1 MSSDRAGRLA
11 FMNNDRNE
19 MKVYRKMIDKL
30 WKKLFKIFLV
40 TIFLFCAAFGQESKL
55 VRKNGTVS
63 FITSQNIY
71 VKFENTSGILA
82 GDTLYYNSRD
92 NALPVMI
99 VRFISSISAEGQKI
113 SNINIKVG
121 DPLFA
126 LVKSSGTKAMQ
137 FPVAGN
143 ERDTNLVNDNSKI
156 VKADKFNIP
165 KNRSTFFGSI
175 SANSFSNYA
184 NYINSVGI
192 QRWNYTVNLNA
203 ENIGGSPFY
212 FTNYM
217 NLNYMSSEWS
227 DVKANVFNNLRV
239 YDFSLGYKVNGFSAW
254 IGRHTNYNIS
264 SLGPV
269 DGVELEKSFLGNFAI
284 GGIVGSRP
292 DFYTMG
298 INGKLFEYGGY
309 LTRTDSANNGVMQNT
324 LALFQQTYGGKTD
337 RRYLYFQHTN
347 TIIPDLYLFAST
359 EVDLYKEQNNV
370 PINDFS
376 LTSIFVNTQYSP
388 VSFLSINLSY
398 DARKNVV
405 YYQTFKSFLD
415 SLFTNEMRQG
425 VQGGFFIRPGG
436 GLFFNLSAGYS
447 YQKGDV
453 KPARNLNFAV
463 TEAELPVID
472 VSATVNYNKIFGS
485 YQNGTMYGISLTKFF
500 PFNVTTLTAGFS
512 QIQYSFGNALTNFN
526 QKSVTAQIDTK
537 IFGPLFFNFYY
548 EGDFDGVAT
557 YNRFMT
563 GFNYRFR

>member
-1 MSSDRAGRLA
+1 MNYDRY
-11 FMNNDRNE
+11 E
-19 MKVYRKMIDKL
+19 MKLYRRIL
-30 WKKLFKIFLV
+30 NNQLKKLFEIFLL
-40 TIFLFCAAFGQESKL
+40 IILFFGAALAQESNT
-55 VRKNGTVS
+55 VRKSGTVS
-63 FITSQNIY
+63 FVTPQNIY
-71 VKFENTSGILA
+71 VKFENTEGISA
-82 GDTLYYNSRD
+82 GDTLYFQIRNKV
-92 NALPVMI
+92 LPAMI
-99 VRFISSISAEGQKI
+99 VKFISSISVAGQKI
-113 SNINIKVG
+113 TDINIKVG
-121 DPLFA
+121 DRLFTTIKNS
-126 LVKSSGTKAMQ
+126 KSEVAQISKAGTEK
-137 FPVAGN
+137 
-143 ERDTNLVNDNSKI
+143 DTNLVNDHSKI

-165 KNRSTFFGSI
+165 EYRSNFYGSI

-184 NYINSVGI
+184 NYVNSVGI
-192 QRWNYTVNLNA
+192 QRWNYTLNLNA
-203 ENIGGSPFY
+203 RNIGGGPFY

-217 NLNYMSSEWS
+217 NLNYMSSEWT

-239 YDFSLGYKVNGFSAW
+239 YDFSLGYKVHGFNAW

-269 DGVELEKSFLGNFAI
+269 DGIELEKSFLNNFAV
-284 GGIVGSRP
+284 GGVIGSRP
-292 DFYTMG
+292 DFYNMG

-309 LTRTDSANNGVMQNT
+309 LTRKDSANNGVMQNT
-324 LALFQQTYGGKTD
+324 VALFQQTNSGMTD

-347 TIIPDLYLFAST
+347 TIIPNVYLFAST

-370 PINDFS
+370 PQNTFS
-376 LTSIFVNTQYSP
+376 LTSLFVNTQYSP
-388 VSFLSINLSY
+388 VNFLSINLSY

-436 GLFFNLSAGYS
+436 GLFFNISGGYS

-463 TEAELPVID
+463 TEAELPFID
-472 VSATVNYNKIFGS
+472 ISATVNYNKIFGS
-485 YQNGTMYGISLTKFF
+485 YQSGTMYGLLLTKFIN
-500 PFNVTTLTAGFS
+500 FNVTTLSLGFS
-512 QIQYSFGNALTNFN
+512 NINYNFGNALADFI
-526 QKSVTAQIDTK
+526 QKSVTAEIDTR

-548 EGDFDGVAT
+548 EGDFDGVTT